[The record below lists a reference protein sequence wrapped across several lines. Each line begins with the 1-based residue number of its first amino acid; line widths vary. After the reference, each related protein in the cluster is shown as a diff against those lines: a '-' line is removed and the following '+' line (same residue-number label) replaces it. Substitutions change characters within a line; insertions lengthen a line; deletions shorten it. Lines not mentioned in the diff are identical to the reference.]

1 MDDYSGYDFD
11 SAVEGYTGRLENQ
24 LRGAILPYLS
34 AADLE
39 QVIGVIVQIARRYGG
54 TYWRRSRAS
63 LADGLNL

>member
-1 MDDYSGYDFD
+1 MITAGTTLIQRLR
-11 SAVEGYTGRLENQ
+11 GTQRLENQ